1 MRDEKTMINLT
12 INHVPVEVPAGATLL
27 AAAKQAGI
35 KIPTLCHVEGLQTI
49 GACRV
54 CVVEVEG
61 ARNLCASCA
70 MPAAAGM
77 KVFTN
82 TSRVRNA
89 RRAVVELLLSE
100 HNGECQTC
108 DRSEDC
114 ELQALAAE
122 LGIREIAYT
131 GERTRKRVDT
141 STPALLRDNGKCIK
155 CRRCVSVCAEVQH
168 VGALFPQGRGFE
180 TLIGPAFC
188 HDLSSVTCV
197 QCGQCAAVCPVGAIT
212 EREQIEEVWTALESP
227 GKHVV
232 VQTAPAIR
240 AALGEC
246 FGCPPGTLVTGKMV
260 AALRRLG
267 FHAVFDTNFA
277 ADLTILEEGTELL
290 TRLKAALCPDL
301 PSPSGSGAAC
311 RPEQACAV
319 PAAPAPTF
327 EPPSRPAGTAQAWSG
342 LHPHPSPLPEGEG
355 TSRVALPMFTSCS
368 PGWINFLEH
377 FHPDMLPNLSTCK
390 SPQQMFGALA
400 KTYYAEKLG
409 KRPEDIFV
417 VSIMP
422 CTAKKFECQRPEM
435 TASGVRD
442 VDVVLTTRELGKMIH
457 AAGIDFDTLPDEE
470 MDAPLGLSTGAADI
484 FANTGGVMEAALRTA
499 YEIVTGRPLPV
510 PNLHVTAVEGLKGV
524 KEASLKIEGVLPEWS
539 FLEGV
544 TLNVAVAHGL
554 GNAQRLIEAVKRGEA
569 AYHFIE
575 VMTCPGGCIGGG
587 GQPRFTDNQVRQS
600 RIAAVYRED
609 EGKKLRKSHENPD
622 VQRLYAEFL
631 DRPLG
636 DRSHHLL
643 HTTYT
648 PKERV

>member
-1 MRDEKTMINLT
+1 
-12 INHVPVEVPAGATLL
+12 
-27 AAAKQAGI
+27 
-35 KIPTLCHVEGLQTI
+35 
-49 GACRV
+49 
-54 CVVEVEG
+54 
-61 ARNLCASCA
+61 

-77 KVFTN
+77 KVHTN

-89 RRAVVELLLSE
+89 RRMVVELLLSE

-122 LGIREIAYT
+122 LGIREITYT
-131 GERTRKRVDT
+131 GDRTRKRLDT
-141 STPALLRDNGKCIK
+141 STPALLRDTGKCIK

-168 VGALFPQGRGFE
+168 VGALFPQNRGFD
-180 TLIGPAFC
+180 TMIGPAFC
-188 HDLSSVTCV
+188 HDLSTVTCV

-212 EREQIEEVWTALESP
+212 ERDQIADVWTALES

-246 FGCPPGTLVTGKMV
+246 FGYPPGTLVTGKMV

-277 ADLTILEEGTELL
+277 ADLTIVEEGTELL
-290 TRLKAALCPDL
+290 TRLKTALL
-301 PSPSGSGAAC
+301 PSPSGRGA
-311 RPEQACAV
+311 
-319 PAAPAPTF
+319 
-327 EPPSRPAGTAQAWSG
+327 GG
-342 LHPHPSPLPEGEG
+342 EGEG
-355 TSRVALPMFTSCS
+355 TKVALPMFTSCS

-377 FHPDMLPNLSTCK
+377 FHPDMLPNLSSCK

-400 KTYYAEKLG
+400 KTYYAGKLG

-435 TASGVRD
+435 TSSGVRD

-457 AAGIDFDTLPDEE
+457 AAGIDFDGLPDEE
-470 MDAPLGLSTGAADI
+470 MDAPLGLSSGAADI

-499 YEIVTGRPLPV
+499 YEIVTGRQLPMA
-510 PNLHVTAVEGLKGV
+510 NLHVAPVEGLKGI
-524 KEASLKIEGVLPEWS
+524 KEASLVIEGAKGDWS

-544 TLNVAVAHGL
+544 TLRVAVAHGL
-554 GNAQRLIEAVKRGEA
+554 SNAQRLIAAVKRGEA
-569 AYHFIE
+569 SYHFIE

-587 GQPRFTDNQVRQS
+587 GQPRFTDDRVRQS
-600 RIAAVYRED
+600 RIAAIYRED
-609 EGKKLRKSHENPD
+609 EGKKLRKSHENPE
-622 VQRLYAEFL
+622 VQHLYAEFL
-631 DRPLG
+631 GQPLG
-636 DRSHHLL
+636 EKSHHLL
-643 HTTYT
+643 HTEYE
-648 PKERV
+648 PKERI